1 MTISTTRSRRGARDG
16 ATLPASEPAALPT
29 LDLGCPMELRL
40 AEDGEN
46 GKLDGL
52 DPSSSKG
59 SREWLG

>member
-29 LDLGCPMELRL
+29 LDLGCPIELRL
-40 AEDGEN
+40 AEDGEK
-46 GKLDGL
+46 GKVVPP

-59 SREWLG
+59 SKE